1 VLGSLAPK
9 VPRRSLGAFAHGFRP
24 SQHDGGGHAG
34 APNEACRSV
43 AACVACLPP
52 ETWRVPLTRVWLLA
66 AAIAL
71 SQRQDGLKSLFRS
84 IGALDPLNTTMHGI
98 SVRKGVGAAPGGGGA
113 GGEPGG
119 KAQIAKLSAFLRSV
133 RVVGDKPMELQGW
146 VLRPLSEVA
155 LLELL
160 MRAAWSRHEETAVR
174 QSYHELTSV
183 DYDQLSYQ
191 QFEMVLVQI
200 AMQTMSS
207 PKELE
212 GTSFFDVSGKAAAL
226 LDYLEVPYDG
236 MLLSV
241 PASRAQSPS
250 RTFRPGSH
258 AGTPATATRQSEVG
272 RHFGDSDAQWMRP
285 GTQSSMRPGSQP
297 GSQRSSGGPGSPSSR
312 SMQKSFSVSRPSTR
326 NSDRPGTAESSNTR
340 EYWQKVLAL
349 PLRSQSRVSDSLVA
363 SMSVSRP
370 QTTDPLVKRVKQTG
384 YGTKGIAKQW
394 LREAIRIINPN
405 DSSWRLTKETIE
417 LFLVKV
423 MKVTPESCDVL
434 KPGMLNEM
442 FAETDLDKDGTVS
455 IEELALAVS
464 ARFKRRLHA
473 ERWKTVVRM
482 ANQVSLQRKH
492 WPPEVYLNPP
502 IESGV
507 FQPKSREPIRTQY
520 ENANNYPD
528 HCGYGPIE
536 YGEGHKTEK
545 LNAGALLSDEKG

>member
-1 VLGSLAPK
+1 MEADTLV
-9 VPRRSLGAFAHGFRP
+9 RRTK
-24 SQHDGGGHAG
+24 HAG
-34 APNEACRSV
+34 DC
-43 AACVACLPP
+43 PP
-52 ETWRVPLTRVWLLA
+52 RCDSCNRWRVPLTRAWMLA

-98 SVRKGVGAAPGGGGA
+98 SVCKGVGAAPGWGGA
-113 GGEPGG
+113 GGAPDS
-119 KAQIAKLSAFLRSV
+119 KAPIANLCAFLRSV

-160 MRAAWSRHEETAVR
+160 MRAAWSKSSDEETAVC

-200 AMQTMSS
+200 AMQTMWS

-212 GTSFFDVSGKAAAL
+212 GTLFFDVSGKAAAL
-226 LDYLEVPYDG
+226 LDYLEVPYAG

-241 PASRAQSPS
+241 PASRAQSPN
-250 RTFRPGSH
+250 RTSRPGSR
-258 AGTPATATRQSEVG
+258 AGIPATVTRQSEVG
-272 RHFGDSDAQWMRP
+272 RHFGDSDAQWMRT

-297 GSQRSSGGPGSPSSR
+297 VSQRSSGGPGSPSSR
-312 SMQKSFSVSRPSTR
+312 GMQKSFTVSRPSTR
-326 NSDRPGTAESSNTR
+326 NSHRPGTADSSNTR
-340 EYWQKVLAL
+340 EYWHKVLAL
-349 PLRSQSRVSDSLVA
+349 PLRSQSRVSDSLVT
-363 SMSVSRP
+363 STSVGRP

-394 LREAIRIINPN
+394 LREAIRIINPG
-405 DSSWRLTKETIE
+405 DSNWRLTKETIE

-434 KPGMLNEM
+434 KPGMLNDM
-442 FAETDLDKDGTVS
+442 FAETDLDKDGAVS
-455 IEELALAVS
+455 LEELALAVS

-473 ERWKTVVRM
+473 DRWKTVVRM

-502 IESGV
+502 IESARGV

-545 LNAGALLSDEKG
+545 LNAGALLPDEKRLTGLEAQALSLE